1 MKFFNRMCLVIFSLI
16 ILVLTTTIILM
27 SLGVLETKLFTIVLT
42 SLITAKTSLR
52 VTIVVS
58 VILFVLSFRFV
69 FFKIEKDDNTKDG
82 IIMENAN
89 GKLIISKESLENMI
103 YSSAKL
109 INGIEYISSRTLID
123 KEHNLLITVTIQ
135 VGENV
140 IIKDVSAGL
149 QDKIKET
156 MKNTAD
162 LQVGKVIV
170 NVKNIVTKKN
180 KTEKNVVKKEEKEV
194 ETETTSKE

>member
-16 ILVLTTTIILM
+16 ILVLSTLIILM
-27 SLGVLETKLFTIVLT
+27 SLRVIETKLFTVVLDALM
-42 SLITAKTSLR
+42 SAKTSLR
-52 VTIVVS
+52 ITIIIS

-69 FFKIEKDDNTKDG
+69 FFKIQKDDNTKDG

-89 GKLIISKESLENMI
+89 GKLIISREGLENMI

-109 INGIEYISSRTLID
+109 INGVEYITSKTLID
-123 KEHNLLITVTIQ
+123 KEHNLLIYVTIQ

-140 IIKDVSAGL
+140 IIKDASLKL
-149 QDKIKET
+149 QEKIKET

-162 LQVGKVIV
+162 LQVGKVII

-180 KTEKNVVKKEEKEV
+180 KSEKVVIKKE
-194 ETETTSKE
+194 ETETTNKE

>member
-16 ILVLTTTIILM
+16 ILLLTTTIILM
-27 SLGVLETKLFTIVLT
+27 SLGVLETKLFTVVLT

-52 VTIVVS
+52 ITIIVS

-109 INGIEYISSRTLID
+109 INGIDYISSRTLID

-180 KTEKNVVKKEEKEV
+180 KTEKNAVKKEV

>member
-1 MKFFNRMCLVIFSLI
+1 MKLFNRSCLVLFSLI
-16 ILVLTTTIILM
+16 ILVLTTIIILI
-27 SLGVLETKLFTIVLT
+27 SLGVLETKLFTVVLT

-52 VTIVVS
+52 ITIIVS

-109 INGIEYISSRTLID
+109 INGIDYISSRTLID

-180 KTEKNVVKKEEKEV
+180 KTEKNAVKKEV

>member
-1 MKFFNRMCLVIFSLI
+1 MIFFNRLCLVIFSLI
-16 ILVLTTTIILM
+16 FLVLSTLIILM
-27 SLGVLETKLFTIVLT
+27 SLRVIETKLFTVVLDALM
-42 SLITAKTSLR
+42 SAKTSLR
-52 VTIVVS
+52 ITIIIS

-69 FFKIEKDDNTKDG
+69 FFKIQKDDNTKDG

-89 GKLIISKESLENMI
+89 GKLIISREGLENMI

-109 INGIEYISSRTLID
+109 INGVEYITSKTLID
-123 KEHNLLITVTIQ
+123 KEHNLLIYVTIQ

-140 IIKDVSAGL
+140 IIKDASLKL
-149 QDKIKET
+149 QEKIKET

-162 LQVGKVIV
+162 LQVGKVII

-180 KTEKNVVKKEEKEV
+180 KSEKVVIKKE
-194 ETETTSKE
+194 ETETTNKE

>member
-52 VTIVVS
+52 ITIIVS

-109 INGIEYISSRTLID
+109 INGIEYIYSRTLID

>member
-16 ILVLTTTIILM
+16 ILVLTTIIILI
-27 SLGVLETKLFTIVLT
+27 SLGVLETKLFTVVLT

-52 VTIVVS
+52 ITIIVS

-109 INGIEYISSRTLID
+109 INGIDYISSRTLID

-180 KTEKNVVKKEEKEV
+180 KTEKNAVKKEV

>member
-1 MKFFNRMCLVIFSLI
+1 
-16 ILVLTTTIILM
+16 
-27 SLGVLETKLFTIVLT
+27 
-42 SLITAKTSLR
+42 
-52 VTIVVS
+52 
-58 VILFVLSFRFV
+58 
-69 FFKIEKDDNTKDG
+69 
-82 IIMENAN
+82 
-89 GKLIISKESLENMI
+89 MI

-109 INGIEYISSRTLID
+109 INGIDYISSRTLID

-180 KTEKNVVKKEEKEV
+180 KTEKNAVKKEV
-194 ETETTSKE
+194 ETETASKE

>member
-1 MKFFNRMCLVIFSLI
+1 MKYFNRMCLVIFSLI

-27 SLGVLETKLFTIVLT
+27 SLGVLETKLFTVVLT

-52 VTIVVS
+52 ITIIVS
-58 VILFVLSFRFV
+58 VILFILSFRFV

-109 INGIEYISSRTLID
+109 INGIDYISSRTLID

-180 KTEKNVVKKEEKEV
+180 KTEKNAVKKEV

>member
-16 ILVLTTTIILM
+16 ILVLTTIIILM
-27 SLGVLETKLFTIVLT
+27 SLGVLETKLFTVVLT

-52 VTIVVS
+52 ITIIVS

-109 INGIEYISSRTLID
+109 INGIDYISSRTLID

-180 KTEKNVVKKEEKEV
+180 KTEKNAVKKEV

>member
-1 MKFFNRMCLVIFSLI
+1 MKLFNRICLAIFSLI

-27 SLGVLETKLFTIVLT
+27 SLGVLETKLFTVVLT

-52 VTIVVS
+52 VTIVIS

-82 IIMENAN
+82 IIMENTN

-109 INGIEYISSRTLID
+109 INGIEYVTSKTLVD
-123 KEHNLLITVTIQ
+123 KEHNLLISVTIQ

-140 IIKDVSAGL
+140 IIKDVSAML

-162 LQVGKVIV
+162 LQVGKVII

-180 KTEKNVVKKEEKEV
+180 KSEKVVIKKEESGTTNKE
-194 ETETTSKE
+194 

>member
-16 ILVLTTTIILM
+16 ILVLSTLIILM
-27 SLGVLETKLFTIVLT
+27 SLRVIETKLFTVVLDALM
-42 SLITAKTSLR
+42 SAKTSLR
-52 VTIVVS
+52 ITIIIS

-69 FFKIEKDDNTKDG
+69 FFKIQKDDNTKDG

-89 GKLIISKESLENMI
+89 GKLIISREGLENMI
-103 YSSAKL
+103 YSSTKL
-109 INGIEYISSRTLID
+109 INGVEYITSKTLID
-123 KEHNLLITVTIQ
+123 KEHNLLIYVTIQ

-140 IIKDVSAGL
+140 IIKDASLKL
-149 QDKIKET
+149 QEKIKET

-162 LQVGKVIV
+162 LQVGKVII

-180 KTEKNVVKKEEKEV
+180 KSEKVVIKKE
-194 ETETTSKE
+194 ETETTNKE

>member
-1 MKFFNRMCLVIFSLI
+1 MKFFSRMCLVLFSLI
-16 ILVLTTTIILM
+16 ILVLSTTIILI
-27 SLGVLETKLFTIVLT
+27 SLGVLEAKLFTNLILT
-42 SLITAKTSLR
+42 LISSKTSLR
-52 VTIVVS
+52 ITIVVS

-82 IIMENAN
+82 IIMENTN

-109 INGIEYISSRTLID
+109 INGIEYITSKTLID
-123 KEHNLLITVTIQ
+123 KEHNLLIYVTIQ

-140 IIKDVSAGL
+140 IIKDASIKL
-149 QDKIKET
+149 QEKIKET

-162 LQVGKVIV
+162 LQVGKVII
-170 NVKNIVTKKN
+170 NVKNIVTKKS
-180 KTEKNVVKKEEKEV
+180 KSEKLVVKKEE
-194 ETETTSKE
+194 TETTTNE

>member
-16 ILVLTTTIILM
+16 ILVLSTLIILM
-27 SLGVLETKLFTIVLT
+27 ILRVIETKLFTVVLDALM
-42 SLITAKTSLR
+42 SAKTSLR
-52 VTIVVS
+52 ITIIIS

-69 FFKIEKDDNTKDG
+69 FFKIQKDDNTKDG

-89 GKLIISKESLENMI
+89 GKLIISREGLENMI

-109 INGIEYISSRTLID
+109 INGVEYITSKTLID
-123 KEHNLLITVTIQ
+123 KEHNLLIYVTIQ

-140 IIKDVSAGL
+140 IIKDASLKL
-149 QDKIKET
+149 QEKIKET

-162 LQVGKVIV
+162 LQVGKVII

-180 KTEKNVVKKEEKEV
+180 KSEKVVIKKE
-194 ETETTSKE
+194 ETETTNKE